1 MNTPYKTYM
10 NWSSG
15 KDSCLAL
22 YHMLKDE
29 TFSVDTLVT
38 TLNDELERVSMHGL
52 PKQLLFEQVK
62 QLSIPLHTI
71 NLPGVVSM
79 EQYGSIM
86 KQHVTLLKQ
95 EGYTHAAFGDIF
107 LEDLKKYRE
116 DQLRSQGIQ
125 AVFPLWGRDSKE
137 LILEFIALGFKAITI
152 SVNDRLLGKDFV
164 GRIIDEA
171 FVNDLPSGVDPSGEN
186 GEFHTFVYDGPNF
199 KDPVSF
205 SVGEKVLKDFSHA
218 SGSKNDHP
226 SKPANTS
233 WDTAFWFCDLIPD

>member
-1 MNTPYKTYM
+1 M

-22 YHMLKDE
+22 YHMLQDE
-29 TFSVDTLVT
+29 TYRVETLVT

-62 QLSIPLHTI
+62 QLGLPLHTI

-79 EQYGSIM
+79 EQYGNIM
-86 KQHVTLLKQ
+86 KQHVSQLQQ
-95 EGYTHAAFGDIF
+95 EGYTHSAFGDIF
-107 LEDLKKYRE
+107 LEDLKQYRE

-137 LILEFIALGFKAITI
+137 LILECIALGFKAITI
-152 SVNDRLLGKDFV
+152 SVNDRILGKDFV
-164 GRIIDEA
+164 GRVIDEA

-186 GEFHTFVYDGPNF
+186 GEFHTFVFDGPIF

-205 SVGEKVLKDFSHA
+205 SVGEKVLKDFSQSA
-218 SGSKNDHP
+218 GSKTDDRSP
-226 SKPANTS
+226 SDDPS